1 MLLPPESSASR
12 TVPRPNR
19 GSMNVCRVH
28 DGLEEARV
36 VVGGTGAEVGGTG
49 AEAVG
54 LQES

>member
-1 MLLPPESSASR
+1 MLLPPESSTSR

-19 GSMNVCRVH
+19 GSMNIRRVH

-36 VVGGTGAEVGGTG
+36 VGGTGAEVSGTG